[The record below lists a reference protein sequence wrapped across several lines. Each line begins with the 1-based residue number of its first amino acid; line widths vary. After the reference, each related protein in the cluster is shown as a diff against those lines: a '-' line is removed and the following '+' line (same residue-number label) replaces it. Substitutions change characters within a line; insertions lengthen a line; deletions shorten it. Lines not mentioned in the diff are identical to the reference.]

1 MINDSRPYFAQRNK
15 GKVTESKIL
24 TSVRDGDLFGMVEV
38 DIEVPEQWGPEFKDR
53 MSLPPRE
60 YFSEMCPLFAN
71 MDIPFDIIGE
81 HMQAHALTHG
91 LSQRPRRLLV
101 SGLKARQILLATPLL
116 KWYLEHGLI
125 VTKIYQVVEFREN
138 VCFGKFV
145 DEVSN
150 ARRAGD
156 SSPDLAIIADTMKLI
171 GNSAYGSMIMDK
183 TKHRKI
189 DYKRGENNACLA
201 VNTPEFRQLTC
212 LDEGNDYYEIELAK
226 RVIKLDLPI
235 QLGYFILQYAKLKT
249 LQFYFDFMDTYVA
262 RSDFEYIEMDTDSAY
277 MAISAPCLDDI
288 IKPDYREEFQRGLS
302 GMCDDVYNSP
312 EHRWL
317 PRTCCANHAEFDKR
331 TPGLFKKEFE
341 RSRNGRALL

>member
-1 MINDSRPYFAQRNK
+1 
-15 GKVTESKIL
+15 
-24 TSVRDGDLFGMVEV
+24 
-38 DIEVPEQWGPEFKDR
+38 
-53 MSLPPRE
+53 
-60 YFSEMCPLFAN
+60 
-71 MDIPFDIIGE
+71 
-81 HMQAHALTHG
+81 
-91 LSQRPRRLLV
+91 
-101 SGLKARQILLATPLL
+101 
-116 KWYLEHGLI
+116 
-125 VTKIYQVVEFREN
+125 
-138 VCFGKFV
+138 
-145 DEVSN
+145 
-150 ARRAGD
+150 
-156 SSPDLAIIADTMKLI
+156 MKLI

-189 DYKRGENNACLA
+189 DYKRGENKACLA

-235 QLGYFILQYAKLKT
+235 QLGYFILQYAKLKM

-341 RSRNGRALL
+341 GHEMVGLCSKTYVVSGGTETKFSSKGVSKRFVEQPMAIYKDVLTTQNSHSGLNKGFRVKNNKMFSYHKTRCGFRISTPKEKSSMTAFTRYLSTSSCAR